1 MAHLID
7 RELAR
12 MHLPLNGVDA
22 VSASVAC
29 LANGLGMSVAP
40 NIAVK
45 ECAALLATA
54 PLAGQIF
61 AVRSE
66 SWIAQ
71 GGLGHPG
78 SLTCTAA
85 SLEAV
90 RIMGLG

>member
-7 RELAR
+7 GELAR
-12 MHLPLNGVDA
+12 MHLPLNGVGA

-54 PLAGQIF
+54 PLVGQIF

-66 SWIAQ
+66 SWIARGPRSSVIADQ
-71 GGLGHPG
+71 HSGRVGGSADHGTG
-78 SLTCTAA
+78 
-85 SLEAV
+85 
-90 RIMGLG
+90 